1 MREIRKTKIVC
12 TLGPSTDKGDVLRQ
26 LMQEGM
32 NVARFNFSHGSHEEQ
47 KARLDKLVALR
58 EELDLPVAA
67 LLDTKGP
74 EIRLKELKGGKAE
87 LKEGQLFTL
96 ALGDFVGDASRVAIT
111 YEDLHNDV
119 KAGDRIL
126 IDDGL
131 IEMKVVRLDGTD
143 IVCEVI
149 NGGMI
154 SNKKGVN
161 VPNVE
166 LSMPFISETDYSDIV
181 FGIENGFDFIA
192 ASFTRTAD
200 DILQIRKI
208 LEEHDCKSVNII
220 AKIENKQGVDNIDDI
235 IRVSDG
241 IMVARGDMG
250 VEIPM
255 EDVPVIQKILIEKVY
270 KAGKQVITATQM
282 LDSMMKHPRPTR
294 AEATD
299 VANAVYDGT
308 SAIML
313 SGETA
318 AGDYPVEALQTM
330 VKIASRTEQDINYM
344 SRLKK
349 RSILTNPDITNAIAH
364 ATCTTAMDLN
374 ASAIITVSN
383 SGRTARMVSKYR
395 PACPIIGCSVN
406 KDVCRKMSLSW
417 GVTPLLVELKHNSD
431 ELFDHAVDKAEE
443 MGLIKQGEIVVLTAG
458 VPLGISGTT
467 NMIKVHVAGHILMR
481 GKGLNDKV
489 DSGNMCVVN
498 SAEELKEKFKVGD
511 IIVAKDTCN
520 EMMEQIRLSSGLILE
535 KNSINCH
542 GAIAGLSLDIAVLIV
557 AENATQILK
566 SGAFVTLDGKKGIVS
581 CNN

>member
-1 MREIRKTKIVC
+1 MRKTKIVC
-12 TLGPSTDKGDVLRQ
+12 TLGPATDNEDVLRK
-26 LMQEGM
+26 LMLAGM
-32 NVARFNFSHGSHEEQ
+32 NVARLNFSHGTHEEQ
-47 KARLDKLVALR
+47 KKRMDMVKKLRA
-58 EELDLPVAA
+58 ELGLPIAI

-74 EIRLKELKGGKAE
+74 EIRTRDFEGGKAE
-87 LKEGQLFTL
+87 LKAGDFFTL
-96 ALGDFVGDASRVAIT
+96 TTRDLVGDSTITSIT
-111 YEDLHNDV
+111 YKDLYKDV
-119 KAGDRIL
+119 QIGTHIL

-131 IEMKVVRLDGTD
+131 IELQVTSISGED
-143 IVCEVI
+143 ILCTVI
-149 NGGMI
+149 TGGPV
-154 SNKKGVN
+154 SNHKGIN
-161 VPNVE
+161 VPDVHLNMPY
-166 LSMPFISETDYSDIV
+166 LSEVDQSDIL
-181 FGIENGFDFIA
+181 FGIEQDVDFIA
-192 ASFTRTAD
+192 ASFVRSAKD
-200 DILQIRKI
+200 VLEIRELLNANGGNNI
-208 LEEHDCKSVNII
+208 NII
-220 AKIENKQGVDNIDDI
+220 SKIENSEGVNHIDDI
-235 IRVSDG
+235 IYVSDG

-250 VEIPM
+250 VEIPC
-255 EDVPVIQKILIEKVY
+255 EEVPVIQKMIINKVY
-270 KAGKQVITATQM
+270 MAGKQVITATQM

-467 NMIKVHVAGHILMR
+467 NMIKVHVAGHILMQ

-542 GAIAGLSLDIAVLIV
+542 GAIAGLSLDIPVLIG

>member
-542 GAIAGLSLDIAVLIV
+542 GAIAGLSLDIPVLIG
-557 AENATQILK
+557 AEKATQILK

>member
-1 MREIRKTKIVC
+1 MRKTKIVC
-12 TLGPSTDKGDVLRQ
+12 TLGPATDNEDVLRK
-26 LMQEGM
+26 LMLAGM
-32 NVARFNFSHGSHEEQ
+32 NVARLNFSHGTHEEQ
-47 KARLDKLVALR
+47 KKRMDMVKKLRA
-58 EELDLPVAA
+58 ELGLPIAI

-74 EIRLKELKGGKAE
+74 EIRTRDFEGGKAE
-87 LKEGQLFTL
+87 LKAGDFFTL
-96 ALGDFVGDASRVAIT
+96 TTRDLVGDSTITSIT
-111 YEDLHNDV
+111 YKDLYKDV
-119 KAGDRIL
+119 QIGTHIL

-131 IEMKVVRLDGTD
+131 IELQVTSISGED
-143 IVCEVI
+143 ILCTVI
-149 NGGMI
+149 TGGPV
-154 SNKKGVN
+154 SNHKGIN
-161 VPNVE
+161 VPDVHLNMPY
-166 LSMPFISETDYSDIV
+166 LSEVDQSDIL
-181 FGIENGFDFIA
+181 FGIEQDVDFIA
-192 ASFTRTAD
+192 ASFVRSAKD
-200 DILQIRKI
+200 VLEIRELLNANGGNNI
-208 LEEHDCKSVNII
+208 NII
-220 AKIENKQGVDNIDDI
+220 SKIENSEGVNHIDDI
-235 IRVSDG
+235 IYVSDG

-250 VEIPM
+250 VEIPC
-255 EDVPVIQKILIEKVY
+255 EEVPVIQKMIINKVY
-270 KAGKQVITATQM
+270 MAGKQVITATQM

-467 NMIKVHVAGHILMR
+467 NMIKVHVAGHILMQ

-542 GAIAGLSLDIAVLIV
+542 GAIAGLSLDLPVLIG

>member
-166 LSMPFISETDYSDIV
+166 LSMSFISETDYSDIV

-467 NMIKVHVAGHILMR
+467 NMIKVHVAGHILMQ

-542 GAIAGLSLDIAVLIV
+542 GAIAGLSLDIPVLIG

>member
-131 IEMKVVRLDGTD
+131 IEMKVVHLDGTD

-542 GAIAGLSLDIAVLIV
+542 GAIAGLSLDIPVLIG